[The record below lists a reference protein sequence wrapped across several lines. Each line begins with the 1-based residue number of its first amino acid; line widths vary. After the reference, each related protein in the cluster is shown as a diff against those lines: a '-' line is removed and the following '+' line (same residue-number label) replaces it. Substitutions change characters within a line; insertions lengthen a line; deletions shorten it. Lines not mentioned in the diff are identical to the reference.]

1 MLNRENIE
9 DLLNR
14 NGNVIGSD
22 GDKIGSIGQL
32 YADDDT
38 GEPTWV
44 TVKTGLFGTSQSF
57 VPVEGAHTQ
66 GEDLVV
72 PYTKEH
78 VKDAPRVDVDGHLTP
93 EEEDRLYTHYDRG
106 ARTYSDA
113 RSDNAR
119 NDVDLQ
125 GDADLNAGTPTAGID
140 RDRDFDR
147 DRYTAAAGTVGHD
160 TSGPNTDDAMTR
172 SEERL
177 HVGTER
183 EAAGRARLRK
193 YVTTEHVT
201 KTVPVQRE
209 EVRLEREPITDANRG
224 AAMSGPDI
232 SEEEH
237 EVTLHEERPVVQ
249 KETVPVERVRLDKD
263 VVQDDVTVDEEV
275 RKERI
280 EADGVDDD
288 TRRLD
293 GDRRL

>member
-14 NGNVIGSD
+14 NGNVVGSD

-66 GEDLVV
+66 GDDLVV

-113 RSDNAR
+113 R

-125 GDADLNAGTPTAGID
+125 GDADLNAGTPTAGIGRDRDLTDRDLTD
-140 RDRDFDR
+140 RDRG
-147 DRYTAAAGTVGHD
+147 TAGHD

-183 EAAGRARLRK
+183 ETAGRARLRK

-224 AAMSGPDI
+224 DAMRGPDI

-237 EVTLHEERPVVQ
+237 EVTLHEERPVVE

-263 VVQDDVTVDEEV
+263 VVQDDVTVNEEV

-288 TRRLD
+288 RRRGID
-293 GDRRL
+293 DDRRI